1 MRNKGRICRITQDYP
16 AVTSS
21 SLVQKCIWPGKLG
34 VTLNNTKLR
43 DMNFRLAYRKSNI
56 KGNSLLQLE
65 IRQENVIF
73 FYHRTVQHWECNI
86 KTIAFSLANEKP
98 GFGFSCFV

>member
-34 VTLNNTKLR
+34 VTLITQSCVTWTSDWHIGNRILKAILYCNWKL
-43 DMNFRLAYRKSNI
+43 DKKMLY
-56 KGNSLLQLE
+56 
-65 IRQENVIF
+65 F
-73 FYHRTVQHWECNI
+73 FTIAQCNI
-86 KTIAFSLANEKP
+86 ESAI
-98 GFGFSCFV
+98 